1 MAEYILEMN
10 HNVKA
15 FSGVRALDDVN
26 FKVRQGEIMAICG
39 ENGAGKSTLMNVLSG
54 VYPYGEYTGDIVYK
68 GDYAF
73 ERSIIAWGTATGVM
87 ITGMM
92 LLKICDPDYETPA
105 LADFS
110 MGFSLLSLSGLITTP
125 LTLAVFASGSTMA
138 NFLFSLAVTG
148 VFWAGRFW
156 TRSFASFHSSR

>member
-1 MAEYILEMN
+1 MEYAMPILVMC
-10 HNVKA
+10 
-15 FSGVRALDDVN
+15 ALGFLLTYLFV
-26 FKVRQGEIMAICG
+26 FK
-39 ENGAGKSTLMNVLSG
+39 L
-54 VYPYGEYTGDIVYK
+54 GDIVFK

-105 LADFS
+105 LTDFS

-125 LTLAVFASGSTMA
+125 LTLAVIASGSTMA
-138 NFLFSLAVTG
+138 NFLFSLVVAG
-148 VFWAGRFW
+148 VFWAILAVVTVGDRAAARYAAPAAE
-156 TRSFASFHSSR
+156 TASMAD

>member
-1 MAEYILEMN
+1 
-10 HNVKA
+10 
-15 FSGVRALDDVN
+15 
-26 FKVRQGEIMAICG
+26 
-39 ENGAGKSTLMNVLSG
+39 
-54 VYPYGEYTGDIVYK
+54 
-68 GDYAF
+68 
-73 ERSIIAWGTATGVM
+73 M

-125 LTLAVFASGSTMA
+125 LTLAVIASGSTMA

-148 VFWAGRFW
+148 VFWAILAVVTVGSRVSARPDCAGSGNRHSGRLKQRFSPVKKRA
-156 TRSFASFHSSR
+156 TINKGINTAPVPDMGQGRTDGRSLVSWIKKQCMR

>member
-1 MAEYILEMN
+1 MEYAVPILVMCAIGF
-10 HNVKA
+10 VLTYI
-15 FSGVRALDDVN
+15 FV
-26 FKVRQGEIMAICG
+26 FK
-39 ENGAGKSTLMNVLSG
+39 L
-54 VYPYGEYTGDIVYK
+54 GDIVFK

-125 LTLAVFASGSTMA
+125 LTLAAIASGSTMA
-138 NFLFSLAVTG
+138 NFLLSLAMTG
-148 VFWAGRFW
+148 AFWAILAVVAVG
-156 TRSFASFHSSR
+156 SRVSARRTAPAAGTATPAD